1 MKSIIVSLVASAGL
15 LAAGAASAVDLPP
28 VGQKKCASC
37 HSVDKKIV
45 GPAFKDV
52 SAKYKGKKNA
62 EALITASIKSGGSF
76 GWNYGKMPARGL
88 GATDEEVAIMAKFI
102 AGLAKK

>member
-1 MKSIIVSLVASAGL
+1 MKSLVIALVASAGVA
-15 LAAGAASAVDLPP
+15 AAGSAFAVDLPP
-28 VGQKKCASC
+28 AGQKKCATC
-37 HSVDKKIV
+37 HAVDHRVV

-62 EALITASIKSGGSF
+62 EALITKSIKTGGSF

-88 GATDEEVAIMAKFI
+88 GATDEEVATMAKFI
-102 AGLAKK
+102 AGLAK

>member
-1 MKSIIVSLVASAGL
+1 MKSILVSLAAIAGL
-15 LAAGAASAVDLPP
+15 MAAGAASATDLPP

-37 HSVDKKIV
+37 HTVDKKLV

-62 EALITASIKSGGSF
+62 QALIATSIKTGGSF
-76 GWNYGKMPARGL
+76 GWNLGKMPARGL
-88 GATDEEVAIMAKFI
+88 GATDEEVAVMSKFI
-102 AGLAKK
+102 AGLAK

>member
-1 MKSIIVSLVASAGL
+1 MKSVIASLIASAGL
-15 LAAGAASAVDLPP
+15 MAAGSAFAVDLPP

-37 HSVDKKIV
+37 HSVDKRVV

-62 EALITASIKSGGSF
+62 QALIATSIKTGGSF

-88 GATDEEVAIMAKFI
+88 GATDEEVAIMSKFI
-102 AGLAKK
+102 AGLAK

>member
-1 MKSIIVSLVASAGL
+1 MKSVVVTLIASAGL
-15 LAAGAASAVDLPP
+15 MAAASAVAVELPP
-28 VGQKKCASC
+28 AGQKKCAAC

-62 EALITASIKSGGSF
+62 QALIATSIKSGGSF

-88 GATDEEVAIMAKFI
+88 GATDEEVAVMSKFI
-102 AGLAKK
+102 AGLAK

>member
-1 MKSIIVSLVASAGL
+1 MKSLIVRLAALAGL
-15 LAAGAASAVDLPP
+15 AAAGSALAIDLPP
-28 VGQKKCASC
+28 AGKKNCATC
-37 HSVDKKIV
+37 HAVDHRVV

-62 EALITASIKSGGSF
+62 VALITKSIKSGGSF
-76 GWNYGKMPARGL
+76 GWNFGTMPPRGL
-88 GATDEEVAIMAKFI
+88 GANDEEVATMAKFI